1 MFYVLCKGDLVNL
14 KYSHVLALIFSTCT
28 LPNKMEIKV
37 LESMVCCFW
46 VPVIGYFTCTR
57 VIALDQQWQMKYRGK
72 LPFEPKL
79 FIVITSF
86 YCLISTCT
94 NLIVRM
100 YLKYCIMALG
110 CVNSYFE
117 RQIRKWRKIRAIPIR
132 NLKQTYWSFNKRM

>member
-14 KYSHVLALIFSTCT
+14 KYIHVLALIFSTCT

-46 VPVIGYFTCTR
+46 VPVIGLLYVYKSHSTWSAMTNE
-57 VIALDQQWQMKYRGK
+57 IEGK
-72 LPFEPKL
+72 ASFEPKL

-94 NLIVRM
+94 NLIVRI

-117 RQIRKWRKIRAIPIR
+117 R
-132 NLKQTYWSFNKRM
+132 